1 MQISEPPPRI
11 LVLVFVATIVVTL
24 GTFSKVLLQ
33 NLRNS
38 LKYTLKIVMIFGPNL
53 LTYVLKDLCVSE
65 KAEKSRE
72 V

>member
-1 MQISEPPPRI
+1 MKISEPPPRI